1 MMCAQHALNAILQ
14 GQFFDPSQL
23 AQIADEISE
32 YERNELGISTQDAK
46 NISSRHMDETGFFSL
61 EVVDRALRAWD
72 MSLVRWRSCEEL
84 RERYVHPEREFAFLL
99 NLGHHWIALRGFG
112 HVSRTW
118 YVTIELMQV

>member
-61 EVVDRALRAWD
+61 EVVDRALRACD
-72 MSLVRWRSCEEL
+72 MSLVRWRSC
-84 RERYVHPEREFAFLL
+84 
-99 NLGHHWIALRGFG
+99 
-112 HVSRTW
+112 
-118 YVTIELMQV
+118 

>member
-1 MMCAQHALNAILQ
+1 MCAQHALNAILQ

-72 MSLVRWRSCEEL
+72 MSC
-84 RERYVHPEREFAFLL
+84 LL
-99 NLGHHWIALRGFG
+99 YTSPSPRD
-112 HVSRTW
+112 
-118 YVTIELMQV
+118 

>member
-32 YERNELGISTQDAK
+32 YEQNELGINIQDAK
-46 NISSRHMDETGFFSL
+46 HNLSCHMDETGHSSV
-61 EVVDRALRAWD
+61 EVLDRALKAWD

-84 RERYVHPEREFAFLL
+84 HERYKHPEREFAFLL
-99 NLGHHWIALRGFG
+99 NFGHHWIALRGFG
-112 HVSRTW
+112 HASRIW
-118 YVTIELMQV
+118 CVTISLTQV